1 MSEFIPRTVS
11 ATQGSNN
18 SVATRWHPSGS
29 GPREGGRR
37 VAVGGGRGSRGI
49 THFLRVHFLD
59 LVDHTGDAAP
69 EVVSKLVPA
78 THTLR
83 SGSPGLAADSERRC
97 EIEHGHSAF
106 AGGGPKRG
114 VDAQSLAIWR
124 VNRVPVEAR
133 DRHRRRLR
141 HPGPVCAVR
150 STAEPVFRYG
160 IAARIAVSDGVRRT
174 TGMAH
179 TSSRHFYERSVSRSH
194 DLQGAIR
201 ALEPLGNKTTNTTSR
216 SAEMHRVPA
225 GLELIFLRAD

>member
-11 ATQGSNN
+11 ATQGSSN

-69 EVVSKLVPA
+69 EVVPKLVPA

-97 EIEHGHSAF
+97 EIEHGQCICGRWAE
-106 AGGGPKRG
+106 KRSG
-114 VDAQSLAIWR
+114 
-124 VNRVPVEAR
+124 
-133 DRHRRRLR
+133 
-141 HPGPVCAVR
+141 
-150 STAEPVFRYG
+150 
-160 IAARIAVSDGVRRT
+160 RT
-174 TGMAH
+174 E
-179 TSSRHFYERSVSRSH
+179 SRHLESKSCSRRSARPTPAPSPPSRPGLCSTEHSRTRFSLWNRSEDCCLRWGEEDNRNGAYLLAALLRTVCLTVSRSSRCH
-194 DLQGAIR
+194 SGSR
-201 ALEPLGNKTTNTTSR
+201 ATWEDNEYHLSVR
-216 SAEMHRVPA
+216 DAHVPA

>member
-11 ATQGSNN
+11 ATQGSSN

-174 TGMAH
+174 TEWRIPPRG
-179 TSSRHFYERSVSRSH
+179 TSTNGLSH
-194 DLQGAIR
+194 GLTIFKVPFGLSSHLGTRQRIP
-201 ALEPLGNKTTNTTSR
+201 PLGQQRCAS
-216 SAEMHRVPA
+216 SPGGA
-225 GLELIFLRAD
+225 GIDFFAR